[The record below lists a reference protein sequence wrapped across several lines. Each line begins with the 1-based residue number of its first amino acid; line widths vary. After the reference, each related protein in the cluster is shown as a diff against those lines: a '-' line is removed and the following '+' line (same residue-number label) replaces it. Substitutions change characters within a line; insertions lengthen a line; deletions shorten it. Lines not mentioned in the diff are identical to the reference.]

1 MACNGNC
8 NACGISCNCNIVQ
21 ATSIV
26 LSGGVLI
33 IVIPDEN
40 YVNHQ
45 MVNIRLISTDIVTQS
60 PPVQVQIGLGSE
72 DSVVNVITENGNY
85 LYSDQVQR
93 RGILR
98 LMVATDSG
106 LFVKRGCFLR
116 TDSIFP
122 EPLVVKTEEVT
133 TDTEGS

>member
-8 NACGISCNCNIVQ
+8 NACGMSCNCNIVQ

-26 LSGGVLI
+26 LDDGVLV
-33 IVIPDEN
+33 IVIPDNN

-45 MVNIRLISTDIVTQS
+45 MINIGLIQSDIASQS
-60 PPVQVQIGLGSE
+60 PPVQVKIGLGS
-72 DSVVNVITENGNY
+72 DDALANIITENGNY

-93 RGILR
+93 RSILR
-98 LMVATDSG
+98 LMVATDSA

-116 TDSIFP
+116 TDNVFP
-122 EPLVVKTEEVT
+122 EPLVITTEEVT

>member
-8 NACGISCNCNIVQ
+8 NACGMSCNCNIVQ

-26 LSGGVLI
+26 LDDGVLV
-33 IVIPDEN
+33 IVIPDNN

-45 MVNIRLISTDIVTQS
+45 MINIGLIQSDIASQS
-60 PPVQVQIGLGSE
+60 PPVQVKIGLGS
-72 DSVVNVITENGNY
+72 DDALANIITENGNY

-93 RGILR
+93 RSILR
-98 LMVATDSG
+98 LMVATDSA

-116 TDSIFP
+116 TDNVFP
-122 EPLVVKTEEVT
+122 EPLVITTEEVT
-133 TDTEGS
+133 TGTEGS